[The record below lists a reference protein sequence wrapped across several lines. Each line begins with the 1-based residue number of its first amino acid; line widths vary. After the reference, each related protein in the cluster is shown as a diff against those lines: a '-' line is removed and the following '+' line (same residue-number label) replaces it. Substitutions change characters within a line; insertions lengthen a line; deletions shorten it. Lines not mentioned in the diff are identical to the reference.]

1 MGQAA
6 VFAALE
12 KWRSFDSGNKA
23 TALQQVVLAET
34 GVSQP
39 LRLNTAST
47 KTEFWVTG
55 WIKSLLKVG

>member
-1 MGQAA
+1 MGRAA

-12 KWRSFDSGNKA
+12 KSRSSDSGNKA

-39 LRLNTAST
+39 LGEALVIQSYN
-47 KTEFWVTG
+47 
-55 WIKSLLKVG
+55 ID